1 MDKKAKPVAT
11 SKKVKSNQ
19 YREVW
24 DVLSQIDCSDFAEKK
39 MGLTYLSW
47 AWAWGILM
55 DRFPDSHFEVV
66 YFSSLSKFVDEAGD
80 PVEDRKEYPYEIHPD
95 GTATVWVKVCVNGV
109 WRRMWLPVMD
119 HRNQSIKNPN
129 SRQISDTTMR
139 CLVKCLALFGLGHYI
154 FAGEDLPPG
163 EKDAAPA
170 ADPAVVPIKATLAHV
185 LKGWE
190 DTAVGYM
197 IELKWIKKGQTW
209 KDISDENA
217 KKLVDRKDSF
227 KEKAEAHAA
236 SRN

>member
-1 MDKKAKPVAT
+1 
-11 SKKVKSNQ
+11 
-19 YREVW
+19 
-24 DVLSQIDCSDFAEKK
+24 
-39 MGLTYLSW
+39 
-47 AWAWGILM
+47 
-55 DRFPDSHFEVV
+55 
-66 YFSSLSKFVDEAGD
+66 
-80 PVEDRKEYPYEIHPD
+80 
-95 GTATVWVKVCVNGV
+95 
-109 WRRMWLPVMD
+109 
-119 HRNQSIKNPN
+119 
-129 SRQISDTTMR
+129 MR